1 MGVSEPAVYV
11 LVSDYTALRYIS
23 ETVSKVLPYAMIKN
37 HQNILGFEFTNNM
50 HTLYQTTLGQT
61 PTFYPKIP
69 WNLKL
74 ENVNFVKYHALEM

>member
-23 ETVSKVLPYAMIKN
+23 ETVSKVLPYVMIKKP

-50 HTLYQTTLGQT
+50 HTLYQTHTGA
-61 PTFYPKIP
+61 KIHI
-69 WNLKL
+69 LSK
-74 ENVNFVKYHALEM
+74 KSH